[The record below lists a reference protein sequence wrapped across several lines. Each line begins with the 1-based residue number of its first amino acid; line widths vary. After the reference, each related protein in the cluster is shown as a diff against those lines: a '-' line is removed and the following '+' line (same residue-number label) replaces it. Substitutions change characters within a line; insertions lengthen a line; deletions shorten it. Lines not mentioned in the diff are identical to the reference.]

1 MRVRE
6 FLLVGVIFMVT
17 GVVLGAFGAHS
28 LKDSVEAVSL
38 EVFKTGVFYQLIHG
52 VALLVLAVISR
63 HDQRIDRLSG
73 RLIWVGTTLFS
84 GSLYLLATKS
94 LLGIDSFVQVLG
106 PITPIGG
113 SLMILGW
120 IIFLY
125 RILRGESV

>member
-17 GVVLGAFGAHS
+17 GVVLGAFGAHI
-28 LKDSVEAVSL
+28 LKDSVEVVSL